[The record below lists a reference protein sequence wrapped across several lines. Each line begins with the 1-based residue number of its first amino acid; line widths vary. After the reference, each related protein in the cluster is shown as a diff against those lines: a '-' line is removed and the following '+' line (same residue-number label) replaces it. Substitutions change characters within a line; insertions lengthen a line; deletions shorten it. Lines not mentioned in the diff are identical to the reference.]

1 MLMAQILVP
10 MLGSLLLMMSVRR
23 MSVAKALSER
33 KHRAFFVTAGFF
45 PLVALAIN
53 TSPLVLW
60 CLIGSLVLFLRAL
73 DTFFRRFS
81 TDFTLENALELLDQ
95 VILSMKSGRS
105 LRNSL
110 QDAVRTFSKH
120 EMSRV
125 LQELVAR
132 MEHGGD
138 FSKSQPIA
146 REILREIRLIDAKG
160 TKMIAAFESFRSL
173 VRTRFIFRR
182 RSGQVTLQ
190 TRVQAGVSC
199 LLFAPLLFFQL
210 RSGNFSDVRTV
221 ISVILFVVA
230 QVWIHF
236 LSRRHAWKV

>member
-1 MLMAQILVP
+1 MLMAQIVVP
-10 MLGSLLLMMSVRR
+10 MLGSLLLMMSVQR
-23 MSVAKALSER
+23 MSVMKALSEH

-45 PLVALAIN
+45 PLIALAIN

-60 CLIGSLVLFLRAL
+60 CLIGSLLVFLRVL
-73 DTFFRRFS
+73 DAFFRRFS
-81 TDFTLENALELLDQ
+81 PDFSLENALELLDQ

-110 QDAVRTFSKH
+110 QDAVRTFCRH

-132 MEHGGD
+132 LEHGGD
-138 FSKSQPIA
+138 FSKSQPLA
-146 REILREIRLIDAKG
+146 REFLREIRLIEAKG

-199 LLFAPLLFFQL
+199 LLFAPLLLFHL
-210 RSGNFSDVRTV
+210 RSGKFLDARTL
-221 ISVILFVVA
+221 ISVVLFVIA
-230 QVWIHF
+230 QLWIHF
-236 LSRRHAWKV
+236 LSRRYTWKV

>member
-1 MLMAQILVP
+1 MLMGQILVP

-23 MSVAKALSER
+23 MSVIKALSER
-33 KHRAFFVTAGFF
+33 GHRAFFVTAGFF
-45 PLVALAIN
+45 PLIALAIN

-60 CLIGSLVLFLRAL
+60 CLIGCLVMFLRGL
-73 DTFFRRFS
+73 DTFFRRLSPDFS
-81 TDFTLENALELLDQ
+81 LENALELLDQ

-110 QDAVRTFSKH
+110 QEATRTFSKH

-132 MEHGGD
+132 LEHGGD
-138 FSKSQPIA
+138 FSESSPIA
-146 REILREIRLIDAKG
+146 REFLREIRLIEAKG

-199 LLFAPLLFFQL
+199 LLFAPLLFFQA
-210 RSGNFSDVRTV
+210 RSGTFFSARTA
-221 ISVILFVVA
+221 ISVALFVTA

-236 LSRRHAWKV
+236 LSRRHTWKV